1 MYDAKMTRYED
12 HIEYLKQQMQLNQ
25 VSNNANMGT
34 GAMRVAGKSR
44 SDQDDG
50 FVQDAGL
57 CIKCAKHEAV
67 ISTTH
72 GGIYME
78 KIDQLSK

>member
-1 MYDAKMTRYED
+1 MTRYED
-12 HIEYLKQQMQLNQ
+12 HIEYLKQQMQF
-25 VSNNANMGT
+25 NANATQSSPPGT
-34 GAMRVAGKSR
+34 QTR
-44 SDQDDG
+44 SVTKRHDGDQG

-72 GGIYME
+72 GGIYMQ
-78 KIDQLSK
+78 KIDHLAK